1 VVAVRGLL
9 VGGDGLW
16 SFSSPWGYPS
26 DGGVVPPLSL
36 VTRLT
41 PPRLAAASVRALLPP
56 PPGAFQAPAQPS
68 GLVTGLSRNGG
79 AWRLS
84 IAGVLLGPDRVSA
97 IFFKLCVNILA
108 LVLISSLQGLLVMF
122 TPCR

>member
-1 VVAVRGLL
+1 
-9 VGGDGLW
+9 
-16 SFSSPWGYPS
+16 
-26 DGGVVPPLSL
+26 VPPLSL

-56 PPGAFQAPAQPS
+56 PGAFQAPAQPS
-68 GLVTGLSRNGG
+68 GLVTGLSRSGG
-79 AWRLS
+79 AWKLS
-84 IAGVLLGPDRVSA
+84 IAGVLLGPDCVSA
-97 IFFKLCVNILA
+97 IFFKLCVNFLA